1 MSSAFETI
9 TRNGLIQELENFFDK
24 GECRNGTTSI
34 NMKFGDISRDDIK
47 TNVGSPQS
55 DGTFFNIALE
65 KSLKSFREEMNKEN
79 LISLQ
84 KINTFERINIR

>member
-1 MSSAFETI
+1 MARLLLS
-9 TRNGLIQELENFFDK
+9 N
-24 GECRNGTTSI
+24 TSI